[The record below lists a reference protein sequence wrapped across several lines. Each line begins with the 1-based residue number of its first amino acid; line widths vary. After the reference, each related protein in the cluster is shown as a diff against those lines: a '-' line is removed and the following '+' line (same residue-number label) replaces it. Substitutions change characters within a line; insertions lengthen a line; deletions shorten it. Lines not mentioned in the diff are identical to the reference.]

1 MTAQTYIE
9 QLDTEAAG
17 EALSAL
23 CVLGKTRAG
32 REEINGLLGDRLPLH
47 RAAQSPTP
55 KVRKNAYRLMGALED
70 ERDLPVL
77 RTALQKEE
85 TLFAIPSLI
94 LALGRL
100 GDEATL
106 RAYEPPAS
114 PSPETDGLVAQ
125 IVLARDKALQSFE
138 TYGAE
143 QITRLPAPRKVLCYA
158 PEGFLDVL
166 MEELRSLGFS
176 AKAEHRAAAVITD
189 RIGQVYKANCMA
201 EALLPIAFDV
211 PLDAQI
217 IAQQVGPMPAERYRI
232 ELRGYTRDR
241 RKLITAL
248 AGALPGQNNPSAYDT
263 ELRVDCHMDK
273 ADLYWKL
280 WNVKDG
286 RYPWRQRT
294 VSASIHPAT
303 AFCLARYAMRFEKRE
318 RPRVLDPFCGCGSLL
333 FARETLGPCRVLV
346 GVDKSGAAVES
357 AREVQGLLRH
367 QGRPAVRSSGGLR
380 SHPLQLALREP
391 GGQPRGQHPPLRPV
405 RPPPPRAPCPRRHS
419 GALYHGVQAPEGVPG
434 PIEGPGPSGAEA
446 HRGRRAPALD
456 ICG

>member
-47 RAAQSPTP
+47 SAAQSPTP

-158 PEGFLDVL
+158 PEGFLEVL

-176 AKAEHRAAAVITD
+176 AKAEHGAAAVITD

-211 PLDAQI
+211 PWTH
-217 IAQQVGPMPAERYRI
+217 R
-232 ELRGYTRDR
+232 
-241 RKLITAL
+241 
-248 AGALPGQNNPSAYDT
+248 PSPNRSG
-263 ELRVDCHMDK
+263 L
-273 ADLYWKL
+273 
-280 WNVKDG
+280 
-286 RYPWRQRT
+286 
-294 VSASIHPAT
+294 
-303 AFCLARYAMRFEKRE
+303 CL
-318 RPRVLDPFCGCGSLL
+318 
-333 FARETLGPCRVLV
+333 
-346 GVDKSGAAVES
+346 
-357 AREVQGLLRH
+357 
-367 QGRPAVRSSGGLR
+367 
-380 SHPLQLALREP
+380 
-391 GGQPRGQHPPLRPV
+391 
-405 RPPPPRAPCPRRHS
+405 
-419 GALYHGVQAPEGVPG
+419 
-434 PIEGPGPSGAEA
+434 PSGTGSSFGATPGTGA
-446 HRGRRAPALD
+446 SSSPRWRARCRARTTPRPTTRSFGWTAIWTRRTS
-456 ICG
+456 IGSCGT